1 MNTNKPH
8 DPFLKSLLA
17 DTAFASSFLEGF
29 LPKALVEVLELKS
42 IQHEKGSFVSKA
54 LEESF
59 ADALF
64 RVPIKGQ
71 DTSCFISVLL
81 EHKSAP
87 DQFAAFQ
94 MLSYLAGAY
103 RAQLK
108 GKQQLRPILPLL
120 FYQGNTGWEFRSIR
134 ECFDPVYDVFLR
146 FIPSFDTLFVEL
158 GKVPDDQI
166 LMFTNAWVQAAL
178 LAQKYSYDEAALISQ
193 LKRIFNSIA
202 QAREGNFFSE
212 ITIYI
217 TRSLRV
223 DLGQFITLIQPHLTQ
238 MGTEGE
244 RLTVYDQLIK
254 KGYDEGLVQGV
265 QKGLEQGVQKGLEQ
279 GVKKGLE
286 QGVQKNTREII
297 LRGYQNDISIQT
309 LALLTGLSEAE
320 IKEVIQ
326 MNGDK

>member
-1 MNTNKPH
+1 
-8 DPFLKSLLA
+8 
-17 DTAFASSFLEGF
+17 
-29 LPKALVEVLELKS
+29 
-42 IQHEKGSFVSKA
+42 
-54 LEESF
+54 
-59 ADALF
+59 
-64 RVPIKGQ
+64 
-71 DTSCFISVLL
+71 
-81 EHKSAP
+81 
-87 DQFAAFQ
+87 
-94 MLSYLAGAY
+94 
-103 RAQLK
+103 
-108 GKQQLRPILPLL
+108 
-120 FYQGNTGWEFRSIR
+120 
-134 ECFDPVYDVFLR
+134 
-146 FIPSFDTLFVEL
+146 LFVEL

-178 LAQKYSYDEAALISQ
+178 LAQKYSYDEAALIKQ

-217 TRSLRV
+217 TRSLQV
-223 DLGQFITLIQPHLTQ
+223 DLGQFITLIQPHLIQ
-238 MGTEGE
+238 MGIEGE

-254 KGYDEGLVQGV
+254 KGYDEGLEQGVKKGLEQGV